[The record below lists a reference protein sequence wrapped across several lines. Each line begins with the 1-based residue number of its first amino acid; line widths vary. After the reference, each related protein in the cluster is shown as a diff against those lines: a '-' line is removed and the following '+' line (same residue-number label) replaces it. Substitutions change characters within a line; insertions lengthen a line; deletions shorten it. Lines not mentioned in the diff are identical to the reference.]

1 MHVLQLDL
9 SIITL
14 KSFCLLLSGSGS
26 VFDIGSHHRQQPSWK
41 ARLALGL
48 ESLKVTAF
56 VTFATFLAL
65 FMDDFRLACL
75 PTSLDN
81 PCQYISLGVMVSP
94 LFLFSLSQV
103 RTGFGKNHRLLLA
116 KCLPVIT
123 DQDNMIRSLFSW
135 SFQTEHIG
143 QKGMCMRRS
152 ASLNVHSHSNHRS
165 N

>member
-1 MHVLQLDL
+1 MVLSSLHDLQLYL
-9 SIITL
+9 STVTL
-14 KSFCLLLSGSGS
+14 KSLCLLLSGSGS

-94 LFLFSLSQV
+94 LFLFSLTRV
-103 RTGFGKNHRLLLA
+103 RTGFGKNNRLLLA
-116 KCLPVIT
+116 NCLPVIA
-123 DQDNMIRSLFSW
+123 DQDNMTRSMISW
-135 SFQTEHIG
+135 FFPTEHIG
-143 QKGMCMRRS
+143 QKGMRMRRS
-152 ASLNVHSHSNHRS
+152 ASLNVQKPF
-165 N
+165 